1 MEDLTELIIYSNSGN
16 TVKIDWG
23 VYGGH
28 KYEQHREEIYKRS
41 GIIPNVYMSQ
51 LYLEILQVIATKLFL
66 YQSVYSPAI
75 K

>member
-1 MEDLTELIIYSNSGN
+1 MEDIN
-16 TVKIDWG
+16 TNNIWK
-23 VYGGH
+23 
-28 KYEQHREEIYKRS
+28 KCYKRS